1 MHRVKRPRLCVA
13 QVVDFICLSLD
24 AEPLAPIFRIGGKM
38 AKVVKIEQ
46 AFILKDGV
54 MLKLSKGVLK
64 IHHGKV
70 VPTPKGQSQKKEKSE

>member
-1 MHRVKRPRLCVA
+1 MEV
-13 QVVDFICLSLD
+13 
-24 AEPLAPIFRIGGKM
+24 GGKEM
-38 AKVVKIEQ
+38 AKIAKIEH

-70 VPTPKGQSQKKEKSE
+70 VPTPKNQIKKKEKSE

>member
-1 MHRVKRPRLCVA
+1 M
-13 QVVDFICLSLD
+13 VDFICLSLD
-24 AEPLAPIFRIGGKM
+24 AKFSTPILAFGGNKM
-38 AKVVKIEQ
+38 AKIAKIEQ

-70 VPTPKGQSQKKEKSE
+70 VPTPKHQIKKKEKSE